1 MEEFQIQDNQLIRYL
16 GHAQNVII
24 PKGISLIGPEAFRD
38 CSEITS
44 VVVPEGVTHL
54 GDAVFY
60 ELYQLE

>member
-24 PKGISLIGPEAFRD
+24 PKGISFIGTEAFRD

-44 VVVPEGVTHL
+44 VFVPITSRKSASAL
-54 GDAVFY
+54 LKPA
-60 ELYQLE
+60 QR

>member
-24 PKGISLIGPEAFRD
+24 PKGISLIGTEAFRD

-44 VVVPEGVTHL
+44 VAL
-54 GDAVFY
+54 RRRRFY